1 MLRGSPQTQYVAP
14 TVANHHDALF
24 KEAFS
29 SPESAAAELRAI
41 LPHVLARALELE
53 NLALVP
59 GSFRSKELAESHTDL
74 LFTVPILGKSALVYV
89 LFEHKSFS
97 DRWTPFQILGYML
110 DIWEIFRQKNSPSA
124 FLPPIIPLVVHHSA
138 SGWTRSKA
146 FDSLFDPNLLAIP
159 GLSQGLPN
167 FEFHLDDISNLP
179 EVQLRQRAFGAF
191 VTLAVAALSR
201 SHESPEALL
210 EALASFADLF
220 DSLLSAPN
228 GARALAILF
237 EYVSRVSPNTTPQ
250 DLERALAKNTPKAQD
265 IAMTIVDQL
274 RQQGLEQGLE
284 QGLTQGLEQG
294 RTQGRALTLLKLL
307 KLKFGTVSTDVERSV
322 ASAAP
327 EQLELFL
334 ERILTASSIHEVMQ
348 G

>member
-1 MLRGSPQTQYVAP
+1 
-14 TVANHHDALF
+14 
-24 KEAFS
+24 
-29 SPESAAAELRAI
+29 
-41 LPHVLARALELE
+41 
-53 NLALVP
+53 
-59 GSFRSKELAESHTDL
+59 
-74 LFTVPILGKSALVYV
+74 
-89 LFEHKSFS
+89 
-97 DRWTPFQILGYML
+97 
-110 DIWEIFRQKNSPSA
+110 
-124 FLPPIIPLVVHHSA
+124 VHHSA

-179 EVQLRQRAFGAF
+179 ENQLRQRAFGAF
-191 VTLAVAALSR
+191 ATLAVAALSR

-220 DSLLSAPN
+220 ASLLSAPN

-237 EYVSRVSPNTTPQ
+237 EYVSRVAPNTTPQ

-265 IAMTIVDQL
+265 IAMTIVEQL

-284 QGLTQGLEQG
+284 QG
-294 RTQGRALTLLKLL
+294 RAQGRASTLLKLL
-307 KLKFGTVSTDVERSV
+307 KLKFGTVSTDVERRV
-322 ASAAP
+322 VSAAP

-334 ERILTASSIHEVMQ
+334 ERILAASSIDEVMQ